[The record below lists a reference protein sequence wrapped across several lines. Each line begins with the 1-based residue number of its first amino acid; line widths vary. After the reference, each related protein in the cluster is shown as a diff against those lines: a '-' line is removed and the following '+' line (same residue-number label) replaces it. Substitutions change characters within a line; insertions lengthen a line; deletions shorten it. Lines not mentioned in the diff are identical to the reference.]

1 MTNLSSDQVG
11 PLMSYSAAIG
21 YARRRRFSIYGMIFF
36 RSIKQQTT
44 IIQYGVG
51 WGGGGGEWS
60 GGVYWGFDTTK
71 KINAPLIEDPN
82 DLIISS
88 KDVSIVRW
96 IQLEMMIQ
104 SRQN

>member
-1 MTNLSSDQVG
+1 M
-11 PLMSYSAAIG
+11 
-21 YARRRRFSIYGMIFF
+21 
-36 RSIKQQTT
+36 
-44 IIQYGVG
+44 
-51 WGGGGGEWS
+51 
-60 GGVYWGFDTTK
+60 YWGFDTTK

-104 SRQN
+104 SSQN